1 MENNSE
7 AFTVAFPEAR
17 KTRTAST
24 LATVFFLVFW
34 ILWGVDSFGGPNVP
48 DLPWFTIG
56 LIPFGLFLG
65 LSIYGWRKQR
75 ELALLI
81 NHRFAEAFATHTQ
94 EEYPQGVD
102 ILKVQRSIAVKRPDG
117 SVGLWGVKRNRDVFN
132 VFPLK

>member
-1 MENNSE
+1 MKNNSE

-65 LSIYGWRKQR
+65 LSIYG
-75 ELALLI
+75 
-81 NHRFAEAFATHTQ
+81 
-94 EEYPQGVD
+94 
-102 ILKVQRSIAVKRPDG
+102 
-117 SVGLWGVKRNRDVFN
+117 
-132 VFPLK
+132 